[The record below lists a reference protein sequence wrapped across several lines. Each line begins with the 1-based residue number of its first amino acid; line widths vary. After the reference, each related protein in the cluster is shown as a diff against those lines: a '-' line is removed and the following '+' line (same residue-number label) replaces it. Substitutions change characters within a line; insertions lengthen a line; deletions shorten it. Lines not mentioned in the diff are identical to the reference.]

1 MIPVVLCGLC
11 VAGLLLAEWRGS
23 RPGVWAT
30 KPLAAAAFL
39 AAAWHWGA
47 LDSSY
52 GRWVLGALG
61 LCAAGDVLLI
71 PKERPTCFQLGILAF
86 LLGHV
91 GFAIAFLGAGVQPT
105 GVLLATVPLVAFAFG
120 ALRWLA
126 PHVPAD
132 FRRPVRAYVGVISA
146 MVVCALAWTAAGGPA
161 AASLGAIGFAASD
174 LSVARD
180 RFVAPGLVNG
190 AWGLPLYFG
199 SQLVLASTVAA
210 QVAA

>member
-1 MIPVVLCGLC
+1 MIAVVLCGVC
-11 VAGLLLAEWRGS
+11 VAGLLFAEWRGS
-23 RPGVWAT
+23 RRGVWCT

-47 LDSSY
+47 LDSGY
-52 GRWVLGALG
+52 GRLVLAALG

-71 PKERPTCFQLGILAF
+71 PKQRPLWFQLGILAF

-91 GFAIAFLGAGVQPT
+91 VFALAFLGAGAEPR
-105 GVLLATVPLVAFAFG
+105 GLLLAALPLVAFAFF

-126 PHVPAD
+126 PHVPDD
-132 FRRPVRAYVGVISA
+132 FRIPVRAYVGVISA

-161 AASLGAIGFAASD
+161 TASLGAIGFAASD

-180 RFVAPGLVNG
+180 RFVAPGFVNG

-199 SQLVLASTVAA
+199 SQLVLASTIAA
-210 QVAA
+210 